1 MKFEFLK
8 RENCSDLVLFF
19 SGFACPPALFLHIAM
34 PKNSDFC
41 FCYDYTSSSDDFMD
55 KFKPYD
61 SVKIVAFSLGV
72 AVVNSL
78 NLGRECTFVTAINGT
93 NLGISRTG
101 GIHPAIFLQT
111 IKSFDIFKFYE
122 KMGLKFDMN
131 LGEFA
136 SKILIHDANI
146 SAQNLGENGCDID
159 ENCAQKLDKNTQ
171 KISKNSANFTDFL
184 PKTCENLHQIL
195 NKKCVVELTNL
206 FKNLTQ
212 ESLQNRT
219 WQRVIVSKNDEIFPA
234 RASESFCPSAQIL
247 HLDKNHFIFDEIKSW
262 DELC

>member
-19 SGFACPPALFLHIAM
+19 SGFACPPALFSHIAM

-41 FCYDYTSSSDDFMD
+41 FCYDYTSLSDDFMD

-131 LGEFA
+131 LGEFT

-195 NKKCVVELTNL
+195 NKKCVIELTNL

-219 WQRVIVSKNDEIFPA
+219 WQRVIVSKNDEIFPT
-234 RASESFCPSAQIL
+234 RASEGFCPSAQIL